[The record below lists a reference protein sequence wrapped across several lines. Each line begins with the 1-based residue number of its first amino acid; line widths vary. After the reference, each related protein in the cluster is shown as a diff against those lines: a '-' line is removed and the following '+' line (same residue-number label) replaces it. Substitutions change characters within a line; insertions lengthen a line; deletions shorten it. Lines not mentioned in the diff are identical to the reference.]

1 MTERTI
7 SWDYDSGSISLID
20 QTLLPA
26 EYRFKKC
33 STVEQLAEAIR
44 RLEVRGAPALGVA
57 GGLGIALSASVS
69 ESRDA
74 AGLLTDLRR
83 DAEILKATRPTA
95 VNLAW
100 GIDRVLKAAE
110 ACSNPEEIKEATL
123 REAEAVGDEDAA
135 MCRMIGEN
143 GAELLPDR
151 CTVLTHCNAGA
162 LACSEWGTALG
173 VIRSACKAGKE
184 VSVIS
189 CETRPLNQG
198 SRLTAF
204 ELSRDGIPVKTI
216 TDSSAAML
224 MRKGLIDAVIV
235 GADRITDDAVFNKI
249 GTYMHAVCAKH
260 HNIPFYVAAP
270 YSTFDPKLPE
280 ADVEIELRSREELA
294 FCGDKMLMPD
304 GVEAL
309 NYAFDPTPMDLIT
322 AVITEKGVFKPPF
335 DRNEA
340 LPVRRDI

>member
-7 SWDYDSGSISLID
+7 FWDCDSGSISLID

-26 EYRFKKC
+26 EYRIKSC
-33 STVEQLAEAIR
+33 NTIEELAVAIR

-57 GGLGIALSASVS
+57 GGLGIALSAALSKS
-69 ESRDA
+69 SDTT
-74 AGLLTDLRR
+74 GLLSDLRR

-100 GIDRVLKAAE
+100 GIERVLKVASH
-110 ACSNPEEIKEATL
+110 CKTTDEIKKATL
-123 REAEAVGDEDAA
+123 KEAEAVGDEDAT
-135 MCRMIGEN
+135 MCREIGKN
-143 GAELLPDR
+143 GAELLPDK

-173 VIRSACKAGKE
+173 VIRSACKEGKE
-184 VSVIS
+184 ISVIS

-204 ELSRDGIPVKTI
+204 ELSRDRIPVKTI

-224 MRKGLIDAVIV
+224 MRKGVIDAVIV

-249 GTYMHAVCAKH
+249 GTYMHAVCAKY

-270 YSTFDPKLPE
+270 YSTFDSELSE
-280 ADVEIELRSREELA
+280 ADVKIELRAREELA
-294 FCGDKMLMPD
+294 FCGEKMLMPK

-309 NYAFDPTPMDLIT
+309 NYAFDPTPMELIT
-322 AVITEKGVFKPPF
+322 AVITEKGVFKPPL
-335 DRNEA
+335 NIKEA
-340 LPVRRDI
+340 VPGRRDI

>member
-1 MTERTI
+1 M
-7 SWDYDSGSISLID
+7 
-20 QTLLPA
+20 
-26 EYRFKKC
+26 
-33 STVEQLAEAIR
+33 
-44 RLEVRGAPALGVA
+44 
-57 GGLGIALSASVS
+57 
-69 ESRDA
+69 
-74 AGLLTDLRR
+74 LTDLRR
-83 DAEILKATRPTA
+83 DAELLKATRPTA

-100 GIDRVLKAAE
+100 GIERVLKTAE
-110 ACSNPEEIKEATL
+110 DCSNPEEIKEVTL

-235 GADRITDDAVFNKI
+235 GADRITDDAVFNKT

-270 YSTFDPKLPE
+270 YSTFDPKLSE
-280 ADVEIELRSREELA
+280 ADVEIELRARDELA

-322 AVITEKGVFKPPF
+322 ALITEKGVFKPPF
-335 DRNEA
+335 ERNEA
-340 LPVRRDI
+340 LPGRRDI